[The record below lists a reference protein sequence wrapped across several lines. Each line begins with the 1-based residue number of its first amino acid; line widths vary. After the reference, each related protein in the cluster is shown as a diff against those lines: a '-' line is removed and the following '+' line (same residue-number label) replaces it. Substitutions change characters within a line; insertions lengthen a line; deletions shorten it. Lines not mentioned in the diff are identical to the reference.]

1 MAGKTQPNCRTLVA
15 LSGRSFISLVWMQSQ
30 HKHLKRWSVQ
40 QYRTLMGALGLGKK
54 SMSMLAQFPS
64 NSSLITVAGF
74 CCIALTAPAVAKD
87 QVFLTLATG
96 GVTGVYHPAGTEICR
111 AVNKSRSKHGVRCAA
126 EAGRGSVGSLKQLRD
141 RDVDFAIVQADWQ
154 HHAYLG
160 TSVFSEYGPMEDLRV
175 VAGLHTEM
183 AAIVVRADSGFMDV
197 SDLKGQRINIGPAGS
212 GSAATWGQLTQ
223 HLPWSEE
230 DRAAITQEDLSGL
243 GEALC
248 VGEIDAYFVVIGHP
262 AGVIEETQ
270 EVCPVQFIEI
280 GADISEKMVAD
291 TPYYRAAE
299 IPSGAYGEHNAIETI
314 GTRALL
320 VTVEQMPAH
329 AVSTVLRS
337 LLSDIERF
345 RTVHPALTDLAGALF
360 VEAKTEAPLH
370 LGAVQFYKDQGYL
383 P

>member
-1 MAGKTQPNCRTLVA
+1 
-15 LSGRSFISLVWMQSQ
+15 MQ
-30 HKHLKRWSVQ
+30 R
-40 QYRTLMGALGLGKK
+40 YRTLAGALGWGQ
-54 SMSMLAQFPS
+54 MLICIMTHIPS
-64 NSSLITVAGF
+64 NRSLIAVAGF
-74 CCIALTAPAVAKD
+74 CWIASTAPVASQD
-87 QVFLTLATG
+87 QLFLTLATG
-96 GVTGVYHPAGTEICR
+96 GVTGVYHPAGTAICR
-111 AVNKSRSKHGVRCAA
+111 AVNKSRSEHGVRCTA
-126 EAGRGSVGSLKQLRD
+126 EAGSGSVGSLKQLRD

-160 TSVFSEYGPMEDLRV
+160 TSVFAEFGPMADLKV

-183 AAIVVRADSGFMDV
+183 AAIVARADSGFMDL

-212 GSAATWGQLTQ
+212 GSAATWGQLSQ

-248 VGEIDAYFVVIGHP
+248 SGEIDAYFVVIGHP

-280 GADISEKMVAD
+280 GAGISEKMVAD
-291 TPYYRAAE
+291 APYYRAAE
-299 IPSGAYGEHNAIETI
+299 IPSGTYGEHNAIETI

-345 RTVHPALTDLAGALF
+345 RTVHPALTDLDGAQL

-370 LGAVQFYKDQGYL
+370 LGAVQFYEDQGYL

>member
-1 MAGKTQPNCRTLVA
+1 MLRYQTLA
-15 LSGRSFISLVWMQSQ
+15 R
-30 HKHLKRWSVQ
+30 
-40 QYRTLMGALGLGKK
+40 ACALGKK
-54 SMSMLAQFPS
+54 VMAVIAQIPS
-64 NSSLITVAGF
+64 NRYLIAAASI
-74 CCIALTAPAVAKD
+74 CCIALTAPAAAKD

-96 GVTGVYHPAGTEICR
+96 GVTGVYHPAGTAICR
-111 AVNKSRSKHGVRCAA
+111 AVNESRSEHGVRCAA
-126 EAGRGSVGSLKQLRD
+126 EAGRGSVGSLKQLRN

-160 TSVFSEYGPMEDLRV
+160 TSVFAEFGPMADLRV

-183 AAIVVRADSGFMDV
+183 AAIVVRADSGFMDI

-212 GSAATWGQLTQ
+212 GSAATWGQLSQ

-248 VGEIDAYFVVIGHP
+248 SGEIDAYFVVIGHP

-270 EVCPVQFIEI
+270 EVCPVRFIEI
-280 GADISEKMVAD
+280 GAGISEKMVAD
-291 TPYYRAAE
+291 AAYYRAAE

-329 AVSTVLRS
+329 AVSTVLKS

-345 RTVHPALTDLAGALF
+345 RTVHPALTDLDGAQLF
-360 VEAKTEAPLH
+360 EAKTEAPLH
-370 LGAVQFYKDQGYL
+370 LGAVQFYQDQGYL